1 MSLSPLSARLSLGA
15 FLAIC
20 GGVGANLLVLQAPR
34 TQVAEAR
41 ITELRAPETK
51 VEPWKIPGL
60 VDADQ
65 LGRKALEALIG
76 SHLAREKH
84 PPQPQRASTKPSRPP
99 EGKRVGSFAPS
110 SGSFSQVILPGGNPQ
125 EVQKATVRGVQAEL
139 ARRGYEPGSTDG
151 VAGLIT
157 RAAVMAYEH
166 DQGLPLTAEP
176 SPEVLAHLRH
186 GTSAPG
192 AAIGLQPGAARPD
205 SHAEQVIRSVQEGL
219 GQLGY
224 FAAQPDGFVSDQTI
238 RAIRE
243 FEMDSGLVPS
253 GRISGPLVARLA
265 KQLDTQ
271 RAH

>member
-1 MSLSPLSARLSLGA
+1 MPLSPFSMRLALVA

-20 GGVGANLLVLQAPR
+20 GAVGTNLLALQAPR
-34 TQVAEAR
+34 TQVAQAR
-41 ITELRAPETK
+41 ISEPRTVTATK
-51 VEPWKIPGL
+51 VDPWQIPGL

-76 SHLAREKH
+76 RHIAQEAPADAQSPKPARLE
-84 PPQPQRASTKPSRPP
+84 
-99 EGKRVGSFAPS
+99 EGKRIGSFAPS
-110 SGSFSQVILPGGNPQ
+110 SGSFAQVLLPGGDPK
-125 EVQKATVRGVQAEL
+125 EVQKATVRGVQVEL
-139 ARRGYEPGSTDG
+139 ARRGYEPGSADG
-151 VAGLIT
+151 IAGLVT

-192 AAIGLQPGAARPD
+192 VAIGLDPGAPKPE
-205 SHAEQVIRSVQEGL
+205 SYAEHVIRAVQKSL

-224 FAAQPDGFVSDQTI
+224 LAAKPDGLVSDQTI

-243 FEMDSGLVPS
+243 FEMDSGLVPT
-253 GRISGPLVARLA
+253 GRISAPLIARLA
-265 KQLDTQ
+265 KQTDAPQT
-271 RAH
+271 R